1 MASMGFFQRIYNII
15 YPSTPAKQ
23 DGAIRMGLLGAS
35 NIAPESVINPAKSHP
50 EVIIAAVAA
59 RDADRAHQYAKRYNI
74 PIVHASYQEL
84 LDDPTIDA
92 VYIALPNSHHYEW
105 ALRSLQAGKHV
116 LLEKPSC
123 SNATEARRLF
133 THPLATTPDAPILLE
148 AFHYQF
154 HPAWQKFLSLTRQ
167 TPWGPGT
174 VTHAASQFHLPKGF
188 IARDDIRFQ
197 YALSGGCL
205 MDLATYPLSCVRQVL
220 NLSQGQAHEDE
231 EDLVVVEG
239 HYAPLGSEH
248 DPSASP
254 EVQIDTAISATYQTA
269 DGLKTAHI
277 AGDLAYTAATA
288 AADAGKNARWP
299 FFASLLPSAWIQSL
313 PGFQWPK
320 TEATLAEILVASQG
334 GTETQ
339 HYVQRRVTI
348 WNMILPTVYHRID
361 VRDTHTLYRQGKL
374 SKTWEE
380 TQYLQAYNW
389 PAGDARAETYREWWT
404 TWRCQLE
411 EFVHRIKGRQGSG
424 VWVVGAESIR
434 QMEAI
439 DRTYRQVGL
448 EARPTSAFGG

>member
-1 MASMGFFQRIYNII
+1 MASMSLFQRIYYILN
-15 YPSTPAKQ
+15 PPTPAKK
-23 DGAIRMGLLGAS
+23 DGAIRIGLLGAS
-35 NIAPESVINPAKSHP
+35 NIAPNSVIIPAKSHS

-59 RDADRAHQYAKRYNI
+59 RDSDRAQQYAKRYDI
-74 PIVHASYQEL
+74 PIVHSSYQEL

-123 SNATEARRLF
+123 SNATEARKLF
-133 THPLATTPDAPILLE
+133 THPLATAPHGPVLLE
-148 AFHYQF
+148 AFHHQF
-154 HPAWQKFLSLTRQ
+154 HPAWQTFLSLTRQ

-174 VTHAASQFHLPKGF
+174 VVDTSSQFYLPRGY

-205 MDLATYPLSCVRQVL
+205 MDLATYPLSCARQVL
-220 NLSQGQAHEDE
+220 NLSTRRE

-239 HYAPLGSEH
+239 QYTPPRPLSSSDCPPFH
-248 DPSASP
+248 DAQ
-254 EVQIDTAISATYQTA
+254 QIDTAISATYQTA
-269 DGLKTAHI
+269 DGLRTAHI
-277 AGDLAYTAATA
+277 AGDLAYTAAA
-288 AADAGKNARWP
+288 AAAAAAQNSSG
-299 FFASLLPSAWIQSL
+299 FLSLLPTTWSRVMPWFA
-313 PGFQWPK
+313 WPK

-339 HYVQRRVTI
+339 HFVQRTVAI

-361 VRDTHTLYRQGKL
+361 VRDTHTLYRKGKL

-380 TQYLQAYNW
+380 VQYLKAYNW
-389 PAGDARAETYREWWT
+389 PAGDQRAETYQEWWT

-411 EFVHRIKGRQGSG
+411 EFVNRIKGRKGSG
-424 VWVVGAESIR
+424 VWVDGEESVR
-434 QMEAI
+434 QMEAV
-439 DRTYRQVGL
+439 DKTYRRVGL
-448 EARPTSAFGG
+448 EVRPTSAFDV